1 MKSIDKEINKDAKAQ
16 IEIEDKMR
24 SELGYSK
31 ASIQK
36 AKEHLKNSWLLNVK
50 GKNYSLCCTSPTT
63 LGKHGSGLMLYFM
76 FIKWMA
82 IGFSVLSLI
91 MIPSAISNILGGEIT
106 KGERAS
112 IFDPTTLSNQ
122 NDPWYDNYTKSES
135 T

>member
-1 MKSIDKEINKDAKAQ
+1 MWSG
-16 IEIEDKMR
+16 
-24 SELGYSK
+24 LGYSW

-36 AKEHLKNSWLLNVK
+36 AKEHLKNSWLMNEK

-82 IGFSVLSLI
+82 IGFFVLSLI